1 MKLEGHAHTW
11 RFPRQAA
18 QGIPT
23 AVNLRAFHSLHFLGP
38 EGADSVHLS
47 RRGAG
52 WGGGGVVVVGS
63 TCSLVW
69 ERRTTCWVT
78 MRVPDPNIPI
88 VRRPLPVREGRDL
101 DHHVTACSEGAG
113 VRGHAGGGGAVLG
126 LLSAPFLLRGG
137 GGGSKRPA
145 PLFPGPQGGPAH
157 GLHPRFVVAE
167 IWADKGAGGGGG
179 CRAAASLLS
188 LRAAACGTPGP
199 LRVAGALPSGARVR
213 SGLKC
218 RPGMGGGEGRP
229 VDRSPGGPS

>member
-23 AVNLRAFHSLHFLGP
+23 AVNLRALHSLHFLGP

-52 WGGGGVVVVGS
+52 WGGGVVVVGS

-69 ERRTTCWVT
+69 ERKTTCWVT

-113 VRGHAGGGGAVLG
+113 VRGHAGGGGCAGPAFGPISV
-126 LLSAPFLLRGG
+126 GG
-137 GGGSKRPA
+137 GGGQQKACSPVSWSPRGTSPRPA
-145 PLFPGPQGGPAH
+145 PSLCGG
-157 GLHPRFVVAE
+157 
-167 IWADKGAGGGGG
+167 
-179 CRAAASLLS
+179 
-188 LRAAACGTPGP
+188 
-199 LRVAGALPSGARVR
+199 
-213 SGLKC
+213 
-218 RPGMGGGEGRP
+218 
-229 VDRSPGGPS
+229 

>member
-1 MKLEGHAHTW
+1 M
-11 RFPRQAA
+11 
-18 QGIPT
+18 
-23 AVNLRAFHSLHFLGP
+23 
-38 EGADSVHLS
+38 
-47 RRGAG
+47 
-52 WGGGGVVVVGS
+52 VVGS

-113 VRGHAGGGGAVLG
+113 VRGHAGGGGGCAGPAFGPISV
-126 LLSAPFLLRGG
+126 GG

-167 IWADKGAGGGGG
+167 IWADKVVAGAGGGGWVRVAG
-179 CRAAASLLS
+179 GTGSPAGRVGGGGGGRGA
-188 LRAAACGTPGP
+188 AAACLAASGGAGVV
-199 LRVAGALPSGARVR
+199 VAGAGWPVGGGGGGHGAAVALVVVPGGVGATGAGSLGVVVVPGGAGAARV
-213 SGLKC
+213 
-218 RPGMGGGEGRP
+218 GG
-229 VDRSPGGPS
+229 

>member
-23 AVNLRAFHSLHFLGP
+23 AVNLRALHSLHFLGP

-101 DHHVTACSEGAG
+101 VHHVTACSEGAG
-113 VRGHAGGGGAVLG
+113 VRGHAGGGGLCWACFR
-126 LLSAPFLLRGG
+126 PHFCWGG
-137 GGGSKRPA
+137 GGGAKGLLPCFLVPKGDQPTA
-145 PLFPGPQGGPAH
+145 CTLALWWLKFGPTRQ
-157 GLHPRFVVAE
+157 R
-167 IWADKGAGGGGG
+167 GGG
-179 CRAAASLLS
+179 LLLLCS
-188 LRAAACGTPGP
+188 
-199 LRVAGALPSGARVR
+199 
-213 SGLKC
+213 
-218 RPGMGGGEGRP
+218 
-229 VDRSPGGPS
+229 

>member
-1 MKLEGHAHTW
+1 M
-11 RFPRQAA
+11 
-18 QGIPT
+18 
-23 AVNLRAFHSLHFLGP
+23 
-38 EGADSVHLS
+38 
-47 RRGAG
+47 
-52 WGGGGVVVVGS
+52 VVGS

-113 VRGHAGGGGAVLG
+113 VRGHAGGGAVLG
-126 LLSAPFLLRGG
+126 LLSAPFLLGG

-167 IWADKGAGGGGG
+167 IWADKEGGGGG
-179 CRAAASLLS
+179 GGSWGRCPSREQPGPLARTLLPASLPATGSQAVVWAFAHGPPAPGVAAAAS
-188 LRAAACGTPGP
+188 CGTVWG
-199 LRVAGALPSGARVR
+199 GGGSGGRW
-213 SGLKC
+213 GW
-218 RPGMGGGEGRP
+218 RPGSEVSGQWSAGRWDSFAAHQPSVRGLRLLLDGG
-229 VDRSPGGPS
+229 

>member
-23 AVNLRAFHSLHFLGP
+23 AVNLRALHSLHFLGP

-113 VRGHAGGGGAVLG
+113 VRGHAGGGGLCWACFR
-126 LLSAPFLLRGG
+126 PHFCWG

-167 IWADKGAGGGGG
+167 IWADKGGGGGAVLGGGGG
-179 CRAAASLLS
+179 
-188 LRAAACGTPGP
+188 G
-199 LRVAGALPSGARVR
+199 
-213 SGLKC
+213 
-218 RPGMGGGEGRP
+218 
-229 VDRSPGGPS
+229 

>member
-23 AVNLRAFHSLHFLGP
+23 AVNLRALHSLHFLGP
-38 EGADSVHLS
+38 EGANSVHLS
-47 RRGAG
+47 RRRAG
-52 WGGGGVVVVGS
+52 WGGGGVVLVGS

-78 MRVPDPNIPI
+78 MRVRDPNIPI

-113 VRGHAGGGGAVLG
+113 VRGHAGGGGG
-126 LLSAPFLLRGG
+126 LCWACFRPHFCWG
-137 GGGSKRPA
+137 GGGSKRPG

-167 IWADKGAGGGGG
+167 IWADKGWYGGD
-179 CRAAASLLS
+179 CPWR
-188 LRAAACGTPGP
+188 
-199 LRVAGALPSGARVR
+199 
-213 SGLKC
+213 
-218 RPGMGGGEGRP
+218 
-229 VDRSPGGPS
+229 

>member
-23 AVNLRAFHSLHFLGP
+23 AVNLRALHSLHFLGP
-38 EGADSVHLS
+38 DGADSVHLS

-52 WGGGGVVVVGS
+52 WGRGGVVVVGS

-126 LLSAPFLLRGG
+126 LLSAPFLLGG
-137 GGGSKRPA
+137 GGQQKACSPVSWSPRGTSPRPA
-145 PLFPGPQGGPAH
+145 PSLCGG
-157 GLHPRFVVAE
+157 
-167 IWADKGAGGGGG
+167 
-179 CRAAASLLS
+179 
-188 LRAAACGTPGP
+188 
-199 LRVAGALPSGARVR
+199 
-213 SGLKC
+213 
-218 RPGMGGGEGRP
+218 
-229 VDRSPGGPS
+229 

>member
-11 RFPRQAA
+11 RFSRQAA

-23 AVNLRAFHSLHFLGP
+23 AVNLRALHSLHFLGP

-52 WGGGGVVVVGS
+52 WGGGWVVVVGS

-113 VRGHAGGGGAVLG
+113 VRGHAGGGGLCWACFR
-126 LLSAPFLLRGG
+126 PHFCWGG
-137 GGGSKRPA
+137 GGGQQKACSPVSWSPRGTSPRPA
-145 PLFPGPQGGPAH
+145 PSLCGG
-157 GLHPRFVVAE
+157 
-167 IWADKGAGGGGG
+167 
-179 CRAAASLLS
+179 
-188 LRAAACGTPGP
+188 
-199 LRVAGALPSGARVR
+199 
-213 SGLKC
+213 
-218 RPGMGGGEGRP
+218 
-229 VDRSPGGPS
+229 

>member
-23 AVNLRAFHSLHFLGP
+23 AVNLRALHSLHFLGP

-52 WGGGGVVVVGS
+52 WGGGGGVVVVGS

-113 VRGHAGGGGAVLG
+113 VRGHAGGGGLCWACFRPHFCWGGGGAAKG
-126 LLSAPFLLRGG
+126 LLPCFLVPKGDQPTACTLALWWLKFGPTRREGG
-137 GGGSKRPA
+137 GGGRVNGQRWSTLDPLVSNRGQLPADRRERPA
-145 PLFPGPQGGPAH
+145 
-157 GLHPRFVVAE
+157 VVCRG
-167 IWADKGAGGGGG
+167 KG
-179 CRAAASLLS
+179 CLETAS
-188 LRAAACGTPGP
+188 AMAQ
-199 LRVAGALPSGARVR
+199 
-213 SGLKC
+213 
-218 RPGMGGGEGRP
+218 
-229 VDRSPGGPS
+229 

>member
-1 MKLEGHAHTW
+1 M
-11 RFPRQAA
+11 
-18 QGIPT
+18 
-23 AVNLRAFHSLHFLGP
+23 
-38 EGADSVHLS
+38 
-47 RRGAG
+47 
-52 WGGGGVVVVGS
+52 VVGS

-113 VRGHAGGGGAVLG
+113 VRGHAGGGGGAVLG
-126 LLSAPFLLRGG
+126 LLSAPFLLGGG

-167 IWADKGAGGGGG
+167 IWADKGGGHGRWYFCLRGFDGDKIRSG
-179 CRAAASLLS
+179 CLTLAFSGAHKWARMPRNPDVLGTPTKRTKSEL
-188 LRAAACGTPGP
+188 AACHLPLHSRLLVCYGKKMEKTPSRP
-199 LRVAGALPSGARVR
+199 LLLLLEIEDPFVSTGN
-213 SGLKC
+213 
-218 RPGMGGGEGRP
+218 
-229 VDRSPGGPS
+229 

>member
-23 AVNLRAFHSLHFLGP
+23 AVNLRALHSLHFLGP

-52 WGGGGVVVVGS
+52 WGGGGGVVVVGS

-113 VRGHAGGGGAVLG
+113 VRG
-126 LLSAPFLLRGG
+126 GG
-137 GGGSKRPA
+137 GGG
-145 PLFPGPQGGPAH
+145 
-157 GLHPRFVVAE
+157 
-167 IWADKGAGGGGG
+167 GGGGLPRDVYTT
-179 CRAAASLLS
+179 CLCSFSPWAAQKSKFSKVMFLI
-188 LRAAACGTPGP
+188 PQ
-199 LRVAGALPSGARVR
+199 
-213 SGLKC
+213 
-218 RPGMGGGEGRP
+218 
-229 VDRSPGGPS
+229 SPKMTIQAM